1 MSTHPDT
8 QQPLK
13 ARGVSV
19 ALDGRPVLRQVDLDV
34 SAGEFV
40 ALLGANGSGKSTFV
54 RAATGLIPMSGGTVE
69 LFGTPL
75 DRFRDRHRIG
85 YVPQR
90 SRAVAGVPATVHE
103 VVMSG
108 RLAHRRLFGWSTKA
122 DAAAVDAAISR
133 VGLPDRTRSSL
144 SELSGGQQQRV
155 LIARA
160 LASEAELLVMDE
172 PTAGVDHDNQES
184 LADLLAGLVAE
195 GTSILLVAHELG
207 PLRPLIH
214 RAVVLEGG
222 TVSYDGPVDAIRDPE
237 HVHVHVH
244 SGQPERADGFKGNPV
259 GGGKDV

>member
-1 MSTHPDT
+1 MSTSP
-8 QQPLK
+8 PIKPSSLK
-13 ARGVSV
+13 VRGLTV

-40 ALLGANGSGKSTFV
+40 TLLGANGSGKSTLV
-54 RAATGLIPMSGGTVE
+54 RAAVGLVPSTGTVE

-75 DRFRDRHRIG
+75 DRFRDRQRLG

-90 SRAVAGVPATVHE
+90 SRAVAGVPATMHE

-108 RLAHRRLFGWSTKA
+108 RLARRRFVGWRTK
-122 DAAAVDAAISR
+122 DDLAAVEAAIAR
-133 VGLPDRTRSSL
+133 VGLSDRTRSTV

-160 LASEAELLVMDE
+160 LASEAELLIMDE
-172 PTAGVDHDNQES
+172 PTAGVDQDNQES
-184 LADLLAGLVAE
+184 LADLLGGLVTE
-195 GTSILLVAHELG
+195 GTSVLLVSHELG

-214 RAVVLEGG
+214 RAVVLDGG
-222 TVSYDGPVDAIRDPE
+222 RVSYDGDVAAIRDAE

-244 SGQPERADGFKGNPV
+244 SGQPEKPDGFSGNPV
-259 GGGKDV
+259 GSRRDV